1 VKAVVIERPHEAA
14 FREVELLGAGVVDF
28 EPVVARCMPAERFE
42 DAFRL
47 MAEADGVVGR
57 ILLEHA

>member
-1 VKAVVIERPHEAA
+1 LIGSVGYTTADWTHV
-14 FREVELLGAGVVDF
+14 VELVSAGVVDF
-28 EPVVARCMPAERFE
+28 EPVVAGRMPAARFE

-57 ILLEHA
+57 ILLEHG